1 MNDDGFNLDK
11 ERLAKLLEGM
21 SQADRERLEAQAK
34 AGAKALT
41 MDEVGILFLMT
52 REKIRAIEK
61 KAGDE

>member
-1 MNDDGFNLDK
+1 MNDDGFKLDK

-61 KAGDE
+61 KSRDE